1 MKTIACAA
9 AVFLLIAGPALADDK
24 LAPPKNEFAPP
35 PLTPQKQSR
44 HHDWTGFYVG
54 GQTGLSAGNA
64 DSKWTSNGASRSP
77 SFSSTSP
84 TFGAHAGYNY
94 QFGQGV
100 VLGGESDVS
109 PK

>member
-9 AVFLLIAGPALADDK
+9 AAFVLIAAPALADDK
-24 LAPPKNEFAPP
+24 FAPP
-35 PLTPQKQSR
+35 PLHPKKTESK

-54 GQTGLSAGNA
+54 GQMGLAQGK
-64 DSKWTSNGASRSP
+64 SKWSADDASGSSS